1 MFLLLGVKKEAQKE
15 KGQKGTTQANP
26 LKHGIVCQGY
36 VSPQKAKGYA
46 HLPKVPVLQLPRA
59 LRRSPIFWQV
69 TAEFA
74 ERPLLGLGLGFRV

>member
-26 LKHGIVCQGY
+26 LKHGIACQGY

-46 HLPKVPVLQLPRA
+46 HPPQSAGSAVASGAEEEPSLRA
-59 LRRSPIFWQV
+59 GNCGVRRETTPGF
-69 TAEFA
+69 
-74 ERPLLGLGLGFRV
+74 GFRV